1 MAQSK
6 RKRKAEARNKAE
18 GKKFWTTVFI
28 VVGLLLV
35 LLYFIYTNSIA

>member
-6 RKRKAEARNKAE
+6 RKKKAQARDRAE

-28 VVGLLLV
+28 VTGLLLV
-35 LLYFIYTNSIA
+35 LLYVIFTRAVG